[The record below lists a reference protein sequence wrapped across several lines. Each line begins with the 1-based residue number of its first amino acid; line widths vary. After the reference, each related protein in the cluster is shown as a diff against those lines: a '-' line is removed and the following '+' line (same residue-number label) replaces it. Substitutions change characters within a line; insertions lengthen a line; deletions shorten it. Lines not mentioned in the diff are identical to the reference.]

1 MAYRQSDSQ
10 RRNDTV
16 RFDLMEKIGVLS
28 VKENGWS
35 REVNIV
41 SWNNGAAKV
50 DIREWD
56 PDHKRMTKG
65 VTLFEDEAETLTK
78 LLAKRYGISL
88 KGGGP
93 ADRFIAR
100 AESDHFG
107 ADRSGGSSFEAEAGA
122 SADEAAEDAAVQH
135 DGFGAATAAEAAAA
149 DLSTSAASPA
159 GEACAEESSLYMN

>member
-1 MAYRQSDSQ
+1 MAYRQSDTQ
-10 RRNDTV
+10 RRNDVV

-78 LLAKRYGISL
+78 LLAKRYGI
-88 KGGGP
+88 
-93 ADRFIAR
+93 RT
-100 AESDHFG
+100 
-107 ADRSGGSSFEAEAGA
+107 DRSPGPSFEASAGA
-122 SADEAAEDAAVQH
+122 SAGEAAEEAAVQN
-135 DGFGAATAAEAAAA
+135 DGFEAAPAAEAAAA
-149 DLSTSAASPA
+149 DLSQAAAAPA
-159 GEACAEESSLYMN
+159 EEACAEESSLYMN